1 MGVSGKAIAPRLYSA
16 LGIRG
21 DVNYLVGIRRAKHIA
36 TVNVDKD
43 AIFKATDLGVV
54 GEAVKI
60 FQLLRAVEA

>member
-1 MGVSGKAIAPRLYSA
+1 VGVSGKATAPRLYSA

-21 DVNYLVGIRRAKHIA
+21 DVNHLVGIRKARHIA
-36 TVNVDKD
+36 TVNVGKD

>member
-1 MGVSGKAIAPRLYSA
+1 MGVSGKATAPRLYSA

-21 DVNYLVGIRRAKHIA
+21 DVNYLVGIRKARHIA
-36 TVNVDKD
+36 TVNVGKD

>member
-21 DVNYLVGIRRAKHIA
+21 DVNYLVGIRKARHIA
-36 TVNVDKD
+36 TVNVGKD